1 LYADHL
7 RADQCYN
14 HCGRCIK
21 FLVEWV
27 GKMSHTHRLFILI
40 LAASLGLFS
49 SCRQGSSPS
58 STPTNQ
64 VYLYIFVTQN
74 TPACPLTLTI
84 VGPTTFQDDLGSS
97 PVYGS
102 VIAFNAGPGN
112 YSFYF
117 NGVTDGV
124 SHYLSG
130 SETIYCSPA
139 SSNSCAGWSYTV
151 KP

>member
-1 LYADHL
+1 M
-7 RADQCYN
+7 ADQCYN
-14 HCGRCIK
+14 HRGRPIK
-21 FLVEWV
+21 LFVEQV
-27 GKMSHTHRLFILI
+27 GKMSHKQRLFILI
-40 LAASLGLFS
+40 LAASICLFS

-58 STPTNQ
+58 TSTTNQ
-64 VYLYIFVTQN
+64 VYIYIFVTQN

-97 PVYGS
+97 PLYGS
-102 VIAFNAGPGN
+102 LIAFNAGPGN
-112 YSFYF
+112 YSLYF

-139 SSNSCAGWSYTV
+139 SSNSCAGWTYTI